1 MLFTSYSFLKS
12 CMFVSHGPFVTTYDL
27 VEDTIIKH
35 QEFGSQIYQ
44 IFRKKAAKDTTIMDI
59 GVV

>member
-1 MLFTSYSFLKS
+1 
-12 CMFVSHGPFVTTYDL
+12 MFVSHDRFVTTYDL

-35 QEFGSQIYQ
+35 QTFDSQVYQ
-44 IFRKKAAKDTTIMDI
+44 IFRKKAAKDSALMEV